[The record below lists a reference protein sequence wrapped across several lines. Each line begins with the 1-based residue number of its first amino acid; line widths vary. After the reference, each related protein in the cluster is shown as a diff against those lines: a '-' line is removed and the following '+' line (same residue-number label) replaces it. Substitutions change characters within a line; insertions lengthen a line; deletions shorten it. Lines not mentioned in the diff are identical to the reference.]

1 MSCLRWQRRWRSRQR
16 WRSQDERDPR
26 WRSKRTQRRFAD
38 HTYHSPPPFSQIPGL
53 YTSGW
58 LATGPTGVIAT
69 TLFNAFAAA
78 DLVAA
83 DLAALPAGEARA
95 PLPLEQL
102 RGGGRVVG
110 WADWE
115 RIDALERSE
124 GARRGKV
131 REKMTDVRRMLEV
144 LE

>member
-1 MSCLRWQRRWRSRQR
+1 M
-16 WRSQDERDPR
+16 
-26 WRSKRTQRRFAD
+26 
-38 HTYHSPPPFSQIPGL
+38 
-53 YTSGW
+53 
-58 LATGPTGVIAT
+58 IAT

-83 DLAALPAGEARA
+83 DLAALPTADTAARA
-95 PLPLEQL
+95 PLPIEQL
-102 RGGGRVVG
+102 RGSGRVVS

-115 RIDALERSE
+115 RIDALERKA
-124 GARRGKV
+124 GVAKGKV